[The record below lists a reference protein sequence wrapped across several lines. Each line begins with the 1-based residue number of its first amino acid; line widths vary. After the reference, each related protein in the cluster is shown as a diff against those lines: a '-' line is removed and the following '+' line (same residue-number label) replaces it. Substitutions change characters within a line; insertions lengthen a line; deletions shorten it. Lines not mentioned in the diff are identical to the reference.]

1 MACNWQGE
9 DSLIRS
15 KGALMRLRPAGSNLP
30 SPSFLPSCCPWRFW
44 TCAAFSEMSPK
55 CWTVHTK
62 AAGLHKFALCTSFLV
77 STYFT
82 VLWKVALNTLLSKMP
97 KYTSVLRSL
106 ALVMDI

>member
-62 AAGLHKFALCTSFLV
+62 
-77 STYFT
+77 
-82 VLWKVALNTLLSKMP
+82 VALNTLLSKMP